1 MPRDLDTT
9 MAAALPAPLIQ
20 PVALALLT
28 FKSATKYV
36 WSGVGDFAYGGN
48 TYAGVG
54 SFGKVGAIAEGSTV
68 HADGTTVT
76 LSGIDSSLLTESLT
90 DVQLGAA
97 AQIWFGLMASGALIG
112 SPYLIF
118 SGTVDKPTV
127 EISGKTMSIT
137 LALEN
142 KLVNL
147 QRACQRRYTAA
158 DQHLAY
164 PDDIGFN
171 WVEIL
176 NDIALRWG

>member
-1 MPRDLDTT
+1 
-9 MAAALPAPLIQ
+9 
-20 PVALALLT
+20 
-28 FKSATKYV
+28 
-36 WSGVGDFAYGGN
+36 
-48 TYAGVG
+48 
-54 SFGKVGAIAEGSTV
+54 
-68 HADGTTVT
+68 
-76 LSGIDSSLLTESLT
+76 
-90 DVQLGAA
+90 
-97 AQIWFGLMASGALIG
+97 
-112 SPYLIF
+112 PYLIF